1 MDQETIVYGI
11 VKDVVSNDSQF
22 QLRSRLINCAALLE
36 LNDLDTFPYL
46 TSSMFSITEDELE
59 QGTYQT
65 QVIHFAA
72 SYQALEYHWAQWLEK
87 FEALLKSMY
96 WVAATV
102 HLETELSGKHT
113 FYWESASA
121 FHAPS
126 EDLSVRCEW
135 EQDVS
140 FRLNTSPFVN
150 AR

>member
-11 VKDVVSNDSQF
+11 IKDVVSNNGQF
-22 QLRSRLINCAALLE
+22 QLRSRLANCDALLA
-36 LNDLDTFPYL
+36 LNEFDTFPYL
-46 TSSMFSITEDELE
+46 TSSMFAIPEDDLE

-72 SYQALEYHWAQWLEK
+72 SYQAVEYHWEQWMEK
-87 FEALLKSMY
+87 FEALLKNMY

-102 HLETELSGKHT
+102 HLETELSGMHT
-113 FYWESASA
+113 FHWESAGA

-126 EDLSVRCEW
+126 DDLRVRCEW

-140 FRLNTSPFVN
+140 FRMDTNYV
-150 AR
+150 R